1 MSSSDID
8 EVGAKPGEF
17 GDMLR
22 EVAFGAQLVP
32 FVAG

>member
-1 MSSSDID
+1 VSGTDID

-22 EVAFGAQLVP
+22 EVAYGAALIP
-32 FVAG
+32 FVDT